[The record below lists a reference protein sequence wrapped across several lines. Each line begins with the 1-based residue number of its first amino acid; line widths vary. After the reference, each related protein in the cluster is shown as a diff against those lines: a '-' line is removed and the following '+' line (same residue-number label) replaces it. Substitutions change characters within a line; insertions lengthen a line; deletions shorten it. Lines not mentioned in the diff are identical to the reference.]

1 MLMKKV
7 IFFLTLLIPIALQAQ
22 NSSCEKAYSK
32 ASYALLHVQKALKAD
47 NFDHQMY
54 FAERAYEAFSET
66 QESLQGCNC
75 KTASDAV
82 YEGVQNSQSAINP
95 DKWETGRYFCK
106 KALENA
112 RTLIDAISM
121 CNGSGSSGYTPSEIT
136 TDVGDISTAVEN
148 DALITA
154 ETESIQQQQLTLEQK
169 RQQLLEE
176 QKKLEEQI
184 RKQEELKQQ
193 MVQNREIELQNQI
206 KLKADS
212 EAAIQNLERA
222 LSNLFDT
229 YNCANVNLSSNNS
242 YLRDNDVLYN
252 ESLEQTK
259 LFYMNKTIEV
269 LNNALSQYQK
279 CK

>member
-7 IFFLTLLIPIALQAQ
+7 ISFLTLLIPIALQAQ

-75 KTASDAV
+75 KTASEAV

-112 RTLIDAISM
+112 RTLIDAISI

-136 TDVGDISTAVEN
+136 TDVGDISTSVEN

-154 ETESIQQQQLTLEQK
+154 KTESIQQQQLTLEQK

-229 YNCANVNLSSNNS
+229 YNCSNVNLSSNNS

-252 ESLEQTK
+252 ETLEQTK